1 MRCDTAFARGSFECY
16 RSALEIAMYAQPPA
30 QAQATPESPYGTPQY
45 FSSTEVIGA
54 AWEHFKKHAGVLI
67 GATVLMG
74 ILMAPFAYTPSI
86 LVMTRAVSPISV
98 EFHLTTLVCTL
109 ITQVMSA
116 YFSIG
121 FARMG
126 LAIVRHEEPSFGY
139 LFAGKG
145 FGRYLVLSLGLG
157 AISLVAPVIR
167 VVGAAAEVY
176 ELNYAAMGWSIL
188 SLVPLVL
195 IWLAVSQAHYFMFDK
210 NLGLGEAVR
219 ASFAVTKGKRVEIF
233 LASLLGGL
241 LFAAGALACGVGTL
255 VTGPVFMMIFPV
267 IYARLTGQDPN
278 PGGGFGGG
286 YAQPVY
292 YPPQG
297 PGGAPPPAGG
307 YGAPPG
313 GYGGAPPPGGYG
325 QPPGY

>member
-1 MRCDTAFARGSFECY
+1 
-16 RSALEIAMYAQPPA
+16 MYAQPPA

-74 ILMAPFAYTPSI
+74 TLMAPFAYAPTI
-86 LVMTRAVSPISV
+86 LVMSKVMSPVSV
-98 EFHLTTLVCTL
+98 EFHLATLVCTL

-116 YFSIG
+116 YFGIG
-121 FARMG
+121 FARLG
-126 LAIVRHEEPSFGY
+126 LAIVRQQEPSFGY

-145 FGRYLVLSLGLG
+145 AGGFIVLSLGLG
-157 AISLVAPVIR
+157 LISLVASLIR
-167 VVGAAAEVY
+167 VVGAAVEMY
-176 ELNYAAMGWSIL
+176 ELNYVAMGWTVL
-188 SLVPLVL
+188 TLVPLVL
-195 IWLAVSQAHYFMFDK
+195 LWLAISQASYFMFDK
-210 NLGLGEAVR
+210 GMGLGESLR
-219 ASFAVTKGKRVEIF
+219 ASIAVTRGKRVEIF

-241 LFAAGALACGVGTL
+241 LFMAGGLACGVGML

-292 YPPQG
+292 YPPPGQG
-297 PGGAPPPAGG
+297 GGYGGAPPPAGG
-307 YGAPPG
+307 YGAPP
-313 GYGGAPPPGGYG
+313 PGGYG
-325 QPPGY
+325 PPPGY

>member
-1 MRCDTAFARGSFECY
+1 
-16 RSALEIAMYAQPPA
+16 MYAQPPD
-30 QAQATPESPYGTPQY
+30 QTQATPEALYGTPQY

-54 AWEHFKKHAGVLI
+54 AWEHFKKHAGLLI
-67 GATVLMG
+67 GATLAMFF
-74 ILMAPFAYTPSI
+74 LMAPSAYLPTI
-86 LVMTRAVSPISV
+86 LMMSHVLSPISV
-98 EFHLTTLVCTL
+98 EFHLTALVCAL
-109 ITQVMSA
+109 ITQVIGA

-121 FARMG
+121 FARLG

-157 AISLVAPVIR
+157 SISLVAPVIR
-167 VVGAAAEVY
+167 VVGAAVEVY
-176 ELNYAAMGWSIL
+176 DMNYVAMGWTAL
-188 SLVPLVL
+188 TLVPIVL
-195 IWLAVSQAHYFMFDK
+195 IWLAISQAPYFMFDK
-210 NLGLGEAVR
+210 DLSLGDAVR
-219 ASFAVTKGKRVEIF
+219 ASIAVTRGKRVEIF

-241 LFAAGALACGVGTL
+241 LMVAGGLACGVGML
-255 VTGPVFMMIFPV
+255 VTAPLFMMIFPV

-286 YAQPVY
+286 YAQPAY

-297 PGGAPPPAGG
+297 QGFGGAPPPAGG
-307 YGAPPG
+307 YGAPP
-313 GYGGAPPPGGYG
+313 PGGYG